1 MANTKKSA
9 ATPPAARSNKR
20 TRSKRSDRS
29 LTYVIVGAAALFLL
43 LVGLAVYS
51 NIRQVIP
58 IDGQE
63 SFSTQGNQ
71 HISND
76 TPNTFAYNSTP
87 PTSGPHYGSLAPW
100 SVYSEPQPYEYLVHN
115 LEDGGVVIYYQCP
128 DGCPDTVTAL
138 EKVVQPFLDKN
149 RHVVLAPNDPSWLD
163 ASGQPRHK
171 DMGALIALTAWGNM
185 LKLDAVDEDRI
196 REFINKYEGI
206 DHHTGVSG

>member
-1 MANTKKSA
+1 MANTKKSTA
-9 ATPPAARSNKR
+9 SPPAMRSNKR
-20 TRSKRSDRS
+20 TRSKRNDRS
-29 LTYVIVGAAALFLL
+29 LTYIIAGAAALFLL

-63 SFSTQGNQ
+63 SFNTQGNE

-100 SVYSEPQPYEYLVHN
+100 GVYSEPQSYEYLVHN

-128 DGCPDTVTAL
+128 DGCADTVTAL
-138 EKVVQPFLDKN
+138 EKVVQPYLNGN
-149 RHVVLAPNDPSWLD
+149 RHVVLAPNDPSWVD
-163 ASGQPRHK
+163 ASWQSQHK
-171 DMGALIALTAWGNM
+171 DMGALIALTAWGN
-185 LKLDAVDEDRI
+185 LFKLDAVDEDRI
-196 REFINKYEGI
+196 RAFIDKYEGI

>member
-9 ATPPAARSNKR
+9 ASPPAARSNKR
-20 TRSKRSDRS
+20 SRSKRSDRS
-29 LTYVIVGAAALFLL
+29 LTYIIAGAVALFLL

-63 SFSTQGNQ
+63 SFNSQGNQ

-100 SVYSEPQPYEYLVHN
+100 GIYSDPQPYEYLVHN
-115 LEDGGVVIYYQCP
+115 LEDGGVVIYYQCL

-149 RHVVLAPNDPSWLD
+149 RHVVLAPNEPSWLD
-163 ASGQPRHK
+163 ASSQSRHK
-171 DMGALIALTAWGNM
+171 DMGALIALTAWGNL
-185 LKLDAVDEDRI
+185 LKLGCGRRRPHPRVYRQVRGDRP
-196 REFINKYEGI
+196 
-206 DHHTGVSG
+206 HTGASG